1 VFQTL
6 HKDLAT
12 AADSLG
18 RLNTAAIASDTVEET
33 VQFFTVARLPSRVH
47 ISAAGLVARGLPNL
61 YYLPCMQYTSI
72 SVQLYFSDGSG

>member
-61 YYLPCMQYTSI
+61 PCMQYTSI
-72 SVQLYFSDGSG
+72 SVQLYFYDGSG